1 MVTHQH
7 TEEGTPFGSRWRVRT
22 VSGST
27 AWAPLRFLIF
37 VFFHVS
43 FLLPKPRLVL
53 ARPSAAFRGDG
64 RRRQRAVQ
72 VPLVPPAP
80 VTPPRRAVCHEPST
94 TSPASPP
101 HSCGDDGELLVS
113 LSRGLPEQNDHRRDH
128 SIVNCHKTTTTAAV
142 DAWSMRLPLPST
154 KHGARQHP
162 HGETHK
168 NANGR
173 RIGRAATGR
182 KYRSRRTCYRG
193 VCSVLQRVIQG
204 KRRCQSHQAP
214 SACVWSSDR
223 RAVGVTKNPPP
234 GISRV

>member
-1 MVTHQH
+1 M
-7 TEEGTPFGSRWRVRT
+7 
-22 VSGST
+22 
-27 AWAPLRFLIF
+27 
-37 VFFHVS
+37 
-43 FLLPKPRLVL
+43 LPKPRLVL

-154 KHGARQHP
+154 KHGARQNP
-162 HGETHK
+162 HGETQK
-168 NANGR
+168 RERPPNWSGGN
-173 RIGRAATGR
+173 
-182 KYRSRRTCYRG
+182 RSEVPVASNLPPWRVLCASKSDPG
-193 VCSVLQRVIQG
+193 VEMSVA
-204 KRRCQSHQAP
+204 S
-214 SACVWSSDR
+214 SAISVCVWSSDR
-223 RAVGVTKNPPP
+223 RVVGVTKNPPP